1 MYSYFVSDCD
11 YNLLKQINEMEFE
24 NFKKYKKDLDKFSNL
39 FDCYQNYSESE
50 IVVKQYIE
58 NIDEY
63 GTRNLNN
70 VYRACKYIFMQ
81 NIMFGRIM
89 IDNAKSYC
97 NQLDRFELK
106 RRILEFEESDEF
118 KMLKLLRDFGQH
130 FSLPFDNV
138 RIEYNSS
145 DERTR
150 KVEPLISV
158 NELKR
163 NKSGNK
169 QNKVFLQS
177 IQDNEISI
185 MNYLEKWSIKLDE
198 LYVLI
203 KRDFSSFTSKD
214 TSHFI
219 KNSILCFIENSNG
232 YIPVGLSK
240 MKVLAQNSGQFQTI
254 EFVPFDEIAL
264 FELFN

>member
-11 YNLLKQINEMEFE
+11 NNLLKEINEIEFE
-24 NFKKYKKDLDKFSNL
+24 DFKSYKKDLDKFSNL
-39 FDCYQNYSESE
+39 FDCYQNYKESE
-50 IVVKQYIE
+50 KIVKHYIE
-58 NIDEY
+58 NVDEY

-70 VYRACKYIFMQ
+70 VFRTCKYIFMQ
-81 NIMFGRIM
+81 NIIFGRIL
-89 IDNAKSYC
+89 IDNVKSYC
-97 NQLDRFELK
+97 NQLNRIELK
-106 RRILEFEESDEF
+106 RKILKLEDSDEF

-145 DERTR
+145 DERTS

-169 QNKVFLQS
+169 QNRVFLQS

-240 MKVLAQNSGQFQTI
+240 MKVLAQNNGQFQTI